1 MQDRRKIHFI
11 KKRFQARFI
20 ALFCIL
26 VFLGSVTIGGV
37 LYYIINRRLTE
48 TLYHSHIKVKTV
60 GEIVGPE
67 IVRVN
72 LIVTLCIIAIGFLL
86 AYVVL
91 KRIERRLLPFRV
103 YSERIADGDLT
114 VGVPEQGND
123 LTDELSGGFN
133 AMVDGLRER
142 FNAIKMRLVTIDGL
156 LQKIDDMADEKKDT
170 GMIEPLLKE
179 VEREVEGMRRDA
191 GGFKV

>member
-91 KRIERRLLPFRV
+91 KRVERRLLPFRV
-103 YSERIADGDLT
+103 YSERVADGDLT
-114 VGVPEQGND
+114 VGAPEQKDD
-123 LTDELSGGFN
+123 LTGELSQGFN
-133 AMVDGLRER
+133 AMVDGLKER
-142 FNAIKMRLVTIDGL
+142 FDAIKMRLVMIDSLLQRIEDMSDKKMDASTIDPIF
-156 LQKIDDMADEKKDT
+156 KE
-170 GMIEPLLKE
+170 IEKE
-179 VEREVEGMRRDA
+179 VNEMKRVVE
-191 GGFKV
+191 GFKV